1 MRYRINESRK
11 IHEKRRQGGLTLLE
25 LLVAI
30 AIFSIIVGGLYQV
43 LDHTLATYKIT
54 CTQQTLLSQ
63 ASYAMERMV
72 KFVQE
77 SDNIENPSDAATHE
91 LTVSERVLDTYDNLS
106 GAYLIDGDGILDADN
121 DADGLIN
128 EGQEDMAEY
137 ISFKLDTSIADN
149 WKLVERRPDYRT
161 PDTADQTQWHVIC
174 EHVAVFDCR
183 RFSGD
188 MVEINLTLKND
199 NTQVNLKTRAKARN
213 VK

>member
-1 MRYRINESRK
+1 MQEQT
-11 IHEKRRQGGLTLLE
+11 RQGGLTLLE

-30 AIFSIIVGGLYQV
+30 VIFSIIVGGLYQV
-43 LDHTLATYKIT
+43 LDHTLAAYATT
-54 CTQQTLLSQ
+54 SSQQNLLSQ

-72 KFVQE
+72 MFVQV
-77 SDNIENPSDAATHE
+77 SDEIVNPADAATQE

-121 DADGLIN
+121 DADGLVN

-161 PDTADQTQWHVIC
+161 TDTADQTPWHVIC
-174 EHVAVFDCR
+174 EHVADFACR
-183 RFSGD
+183 RFSAD

-199 NTQVNLKTRAKARN
+199 NAQVNLKTRAKARN
-213 VK
+213 IE